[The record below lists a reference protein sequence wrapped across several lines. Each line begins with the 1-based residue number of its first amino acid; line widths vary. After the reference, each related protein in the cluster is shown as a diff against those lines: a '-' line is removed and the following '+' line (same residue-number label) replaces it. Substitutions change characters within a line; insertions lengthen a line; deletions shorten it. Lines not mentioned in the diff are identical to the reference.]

1 MKTTRTLRVL
11 LLLLSLA
18 MILPVMAACKKDP
31 DTDPEGTGAETV
43 ATTKNDFASLFKPPV
58 ITVDP
63 NASVYSGT
71 PDTSWYEAGKT
82 EFTLTSADQFAGFLE
97 LRSETVNFEGVTVKL
112 GCDMIINQGSSE
124 EIKARGAD
132 NHQLRKIPS
141 TMPFKG
147 TFDGQNHTI
156 SGVYMQLTDSA
167 VSGLF
172 GSIGGNATFGN
183 FNLINSYFG
192 GPTTGEGKD
201 TMGGLVSVIEKD
213 AKVLF
218 EYIHVQ
224 AIMEECGQKLTKV
237 GAYIGGI
244 YENCELAMSN
254 CTFDG
259 SVSITG
265 EYAGGFIGRIE
276 ATQSKIRIGS
286 CTNFGNVTAVSYC
299 GGMIGQMKSQNATVS
314 DCINRGKL
322 TCDGYKG
329 SLIGEKVVLNE
340 PFEGARPE
348 TPDGKTAVRV
358 MSFNVQANLKAVNG
372 VIGTP
377 GYNRIEAVRQEI
389 LYHMPDFLGLQEDSG
404 YWLTNL
410 KLDDYNL
417 LQFSQGLSMSSERC
431 AIYYRKG
438 IPLLESGMNWLTSS
452 GTGSG
457 CALTMT
463 DLTTPTSRYYMTNE
477 ELAKIFIDPAKGDA
491 DIYAK
496 KYKYTDAKTGEVVN
510 YSSGYSMMSTRKMTW
525 GVFDINGQTVIY
537 INTHLNHR
545 SQNAEYSNE
554 TYLKIRSFE
563 RVKEFSY
570 MQEVIAKLQAK
581 YPNSPVFMTGDW
593 NDNPFSEIYNVVTE
607 EAGFK
612 SAHLSTTEVYG
623 VTGSWNNAFNVDKQG
638 DTYPSSKEGTDANYL
653 DYCFVS
659 SNVDVLRFVN
669 GEGKAKI
676 TTKDGKEKYIY
687 TSDHRPV
694 ISDICF
700 TTPKSGP
707 LYSDGTNTPTED
719 LSKPSYYTGIPD
731 TTWYTGDKTEYTLTT
746 ANQFMGLQL
755 LRQDGGG
762 AVTFKGITF
771 KLARDLIF
779 NDGTVEEYLKQDH
792 LLSAQALN
800 SGYLFEGTFD
810 GQNHTISGI
819 YMKCSGSA
827 VKGLFGGIGEGAVI
841 KNLTLKNCYMG
852 SADVSNKN
860 TLGILAARITGT
872 NVLISNVK
880 VVDSTLAED
889 NNNFDYV
896 GGLIGRVDGTGSVTL
911 ENCEIGGKMEFGTY
925 GSYCGS
931 LVGTVYTGGKV
942 TVTNCKS
949 TMDITCKDYAGGLIG
964 SASNVNDVTIDAQSS
979 YTGTITC
986 PGEHKD
992 TLIGNK

>member
-1 MKTTRTLRVL
+1 
-11 LLLLSLA
+11 
-18 MILPVMAACKKDP
+18 MILPVMAACNKGS
-31 DTDPEGTGAETV
+31 DTDPSDTGEETA
-43 ATTKNDFASLFKPPV
+43 ATTKKDISSYFTPPE
-58 ITVDP
+58 ITLDP

-71 PDTSWYEAGKT
+71 PDTSWYQAGQT

-97 LRSETVNFEGVTVKL
+97 LRSETVSFEGVTVKL
-112 GCDMIINQGSSE
+112 GCDMVFNQGTAE
-124 EIKARGAD
+124 EIKEKGSA

-147 TFDGQNHTI
+147 TFDGQDHTI
-156 SGVYMQLTDSA
+156 SGIYMKLTDSA

-172 GSIGGNATFGN
+172 GSIGGNASFKN

-192 GPTTGEGKD
+192 GPSAEGKE
-201 TMGGLVSVIEKD
+201 TMSALVSVVEKD
-213 AKVLF
+213 AKVRF
-218 EYIHVQ
+218 EYVNIQ
-224 AIMEECGQKLTKV
+224 AILEEGTKKLNKV
-237 GAYIGGI
+237 GAFIGGI
-244 YENCELAMSN
+244 YEICELAMSN

-259 SVSITG
+259 SVTITG

-276 ATQSKIRIGS
+276 ATQSTIRIGS
-286 CTNFGNVTAVSYC
+286 CTNYGDVKAASYC
-299 GGMIGQMKSQNATVS
+299 GGMIGQMKSQDANVS

-329 SLIGEKVVLNE
+329 SLIGEKVVLND

-358 MSFNVQANLKAVNG
+358 MSFNVQSNLKAVNG

-404 YWLTNL
+404 YWLMNL

-417 LQFSQGLSMSSERC
+417 LQFSQGLSMSNERC

-438 IPLLESGMNWLTSS
+438 IPLLESGLNWLTSS
-452 GTGSG
+452 GTGTG

-496 KYKYTDAKTGEVVN
+496 KYKYTDSKTGEVVD
-510 YSSGYSMMSTRKMTW
+510 YQSGYSMMSTRKMTW

-570 MQEVIAKLQAK
+570 MQEVIAQLQAK

-593 NDNPFSEIYNVVTE
+593 NDNPFSEIYNVVTD

-653 DYCFVS
+653 DYCFVTS
-659 SNVDVLRFVN
+659 DIDVLRFVN

-676 TTKDGKEKYIY
+676 TTQDGKEKYIY
-687 TSDHRPV
+687 TSDHRPI

-707 LYSDGTNTPTED
+707 LYGDGTNTPTED

-746 ANQFMGLQL
+746 ADQFMGLML
-755 LRQDGGG
+755 LRQNNGSTL
-762 AVTFKGITF
+762 TFEGITI

-779 NDGTVEEYLKQDH
+779 NEGTVEEYLVNSNKH
-792 LLSAQALN
+792 EIIGIN
-800 SGYLFEGTFD
+800 SGYEFKGIFD
-810 GQNHTISGI
+810 GQGHTISGAYI
-819 YMKCSGSA
+819 KCTTSA
-827 VKGLFGGIGEGAVI
+827 VKGLFGGLGNNAVI
-841 KNLTLKNCYMG
+841 KNLTLENCYSG
-852 SADVSNKN
+852 GPTAADKN
-860 TLGILAARITGT
+860 TLGILAARVIGR

-880 VVDSTLAED
+880 VISSVLTEDSIAF
-889 NNNFDYV
+889 NQI

-911 ENCEIGGKMEFGTY
+911 ENCEVNGKMNFGTH
-925 GSYCGS
+925 GTKCGG
-931 LVGTVYTGGKV
+931 LIGAVLTGGKA
-942 TVTNCKS
+942 TITNCKV
-949 TMDITCKDYAGGLIG
+949 TMDITCKNYAGGLVG
-964 SASNVNDVTIDAQSS
+964 YASNLNDVTIDAQSS

-986 PGEHKD
+986 AGANQNAQ
-992 TLIGNK
+992 IGNK